1 MGNKNKGENME
12 RETDIK
18 GFLKKNIE
26 TYYWKSFLKYLN
38 IWKEFKWSNQIMEET
53 MSI

>member
-18 GFLKKNIE
+18 GFLKKTQKPITE
-26 TYYWKSFLKYLN
+26 KAF
-38 IWKEFKWSNQIMEET
+38 
-53 MSI
+53 